1 MGKGKHVIGEMR
13 MKNYGFPKKMPLI
26 SDRPAFASPGDWAKA
41 VQQEMDRYRKTLRRE
56 PKQGGIN
63 VVEEYDY
70 TEAMCK
76 RRERAIVDTVPEI
89 CTRFGKDGA
98 LANTL
103 AYQWISLN
111 MTLGSYSIMDAQS
124 HILFGA
130 SLWILDRITEQ
141 EGWQEI
147 FHCLPQD
154 DRAIEDLFVPEVWDC
169 QYEYDL
175 ISSVESVL
183 HYRNSDAGGVEED
196 TAGHER
202 VLTSD
207 LATRGVI
214 TAEGKSRQQ
223 YKALMGMIPQEHIE
237 TAVNHFLLFF
247 WQWVN
252 RTFACFKLLSD
263 DMEDVKRRINR
274 TVSQFNQAIDDGI
287 RAMNDVEKK
296 ANEMRGKPN
305 PLLAK
310 PEAPMESFVS
320 SFSPSSLGSPFLQP
334 PCEILRT
341 ASDVV
346 SANGRINQLGEHIND
361 LADELHTVEQ
371 EEQHFMFRIVREG
384 RISRE
389 EDKEKYG
396 KRDPDAIEAIRISD
410 PYELCFALLWLIEE
424 DSNIPWLY
432 GACMGFMSEVAEALP
447 WGIFEYIEEDDEIWN
462 EEYDEESPP
471 LPKSVVIPDWYERK
485 YRLRGDE
492 FDYPRSLA
500 QIVYEETGCIL
511 PRDLHMY
518 DRYARELF
526 RYGIKG
532 KDAAGILTLMSG
544 LGFAKRQI
552 NARNFESGLGS
563 LLDGK
568 EESCIPEQ
576 EQEQNQPDAQSEQ
589 LREEI
594 KKLRAALH
602 ASERAARD
610 IKKELASVRET
621 AVREHRELA
630 DLREVVFNREEC
642 IEEEETIPSGEWPYN
657 VQKDTVIFGGHATWA
672 KGIKGL
678 LIGNIRFIDKDLVFD
693 IGIVRHAEVIWIQPN
708 ALSHPMYWRIVDTAR
723 IHGKP
728 VRYFAFAS
736 WAKCAEQVKE
746 NDEK

>member
-1 MGKGKHVIGEMR
+1 M
-13 MKNYGFPKKMPLI
+13 
-26 SDRPAFASPGDWAKA
+26 
-41 VQQEMDRYRKTLRRE
+41 
-56 PKQGGIN
+56 
-63 VVEEYDY
+63 
-70 TEAMCK
+70 
-76 RRERAIVDTVPEI
+76 
-89 CTRFGKDGA
+89 
-98 LANTL
+98 
-103 AYQWISLN
+103 
-111 MTLGSYSIMDAQS
+111 
-124 HILFGA
+124 
-130 SLWILDRITEQ
+130 
-141 EGWQEI
+141 
-147 FHCLPQD
+147 
-154 DRAIEDLFVPEVWDC
+154 
-169 QYEYDL
+169 
-175 ISSVESVL
+175 
-183 HYRNSDAGGVEED
+183 
-196 TAGHER
+196 
-202 VLTSD
+202 
-207 LATRGVI
+207 
-214 TAEGKSRQQ
+214 
-223 YKALMGMIPQEHIE
+223 
-237 TAVNHFLLFF
+237 
-247 WQWVN
+247 
-252 RTFACFKLLSD
+252 
-263 DMEDVKRRINR
+263 
-274 TVSQFNQAIDDGI
+274 
-287 RAMNDVEKK
+287 
-296 ANEMRGKPN
+296 
-305 PLLAK
+305 
-310 PEAPMESFVS
+310 
-320 SFSPSSLGSPFLQP
+320 
-334 PCEILRT
+334 
-341 ASDVV
+341 
-346 SANGRINQLGEHIND
+346 
-361 LADELHTVEQ
+361 
-371 EEQHFMFRIVREG
+371 
-384 RISRE
+384 
-389 EDKEKYG
+389 
-396 KRDPDAIEAIRISD
+396 
-410 PYELCFALLWLIEE
+410 
-424 DSNIPWLY
+424 
-432 GACMGFMSEVAEALP
+432 
-447 WGIFEYIEEDDEIWN
+447 
-462 EEYDEESPP
+462 
-471 LPKSVVIPDWYERK
+471 IPDWYERK

-589 LREEI
+589 MREEI

-657 VQKDTVIFGGHATWA
+657 VQKDTVIFGGHATWV

-693 IGIVRHAEVIWIQPN
+693 TGIVRHAEVIWIQPN